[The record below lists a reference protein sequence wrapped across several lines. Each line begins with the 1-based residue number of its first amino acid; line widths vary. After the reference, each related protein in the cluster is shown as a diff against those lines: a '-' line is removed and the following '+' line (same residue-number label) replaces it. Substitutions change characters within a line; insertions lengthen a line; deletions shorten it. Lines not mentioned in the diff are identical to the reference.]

1 MNTVQIGRKRFS
13 EIFWNLVDERVDE
26 VPWEK
31 LENMIAAR
39 QRYRLT
45 ADYKT
50 GSVGV
55 GDAAELYRLVKFFK
69 PICVAEVG
77 TFIGVSTMAMYIADE
92 LLDINTCDM
101 SNDIK
106 KLFEGVDDMISY
118 YPKTTSTD
126 MFKDLA
132 EKGISVDLMYLDGRL
147 QQEDFQYFPKIIHD
161 QTVFVFDDFEGTEKG
176 VINAMMLNGANRILI
191 YPREGRKT
199 AVSLPFTML
208 QFVAQEP
215 V

>member
-1 MNTVQIGRKRFS
+1 MKPVQIGRKRFS

-26 VPWEK
+26 VPWDK
-31 LENMIAAR
+31 LEEMIATR

-69 PICVAEVG
+69 PEIIAEVG
-77 TFIGVSTMAMYIADE
+77 TFIGVSTMAMYMSDE
-92 LLDINTCDM
+92 FSQIYTCDM
-101 SNDIK
+101 SNDILS
-106 KLFEGVDDMISY
+106 LFEDADEIIKY

-132 EKGISVDLMYLDGRL
+132 EKETGVDLMYLDGRL
-147 QQEDFQYFPKIIHD
+147 QQEDFPYFPKIIHD

-176 VINAMMLNGANRILI
+176 VINAIMLDAPNRVLI

-199 AVSLPFTML
+199 AVSIPFTLL
-208 QFVAQEP
+208 QFVSQEMT
-215 V
+215 